1 MNTFNAQTNDQ
12 RFGEINKISV
22 KFVPLSDDLGLPF
35 PLYLNSF
42 WNIVL
47 VVLYLITLYKGT
59 KLRVIIIS
67 YINSPESNL
76 GPINYLIWVDQINS
90 CILSLSILGRILY
103 MVLPFPL
110 TEVAPLEVCQFFTF
124 VGLYHMG
131 GTYMWGT
138 CIAVFRVLFVTA
150 QSCLKKTG
158 YFFHCSMDYNR

>member
-1 MNTFNAQTNDQ
+1 MTSFIAFNDQ
-12 RFGEINKISV
+12 SFTEKNKLLINFHPI
-22 KFVPLSDDLGLPF
+22 SDDEGLPF
-35 PLYLNSF
+35 PLNLDSF

-47 VVLYLITLYKGT
+47 VILYSLTLYKGT
-59 KLRVIIIS
+59 QLRVIIIS

-158 YFFHCSMDYNR
+158 YFFHFSVDYKR

>member
-1 MNTFNAQTNDQ
+1 MTTFIAQSNDQ
-12 RFGEINKISV
+12 RGVQINKLLV
-22 KFVPLSDDLGLPF
+22 QFVPLSDDLGLPF
-35 PLYLNSF
+35 PLYLSSF

-47 VVLYLITLYKGT
+47 VVLYSLTLYKGT
-59 KLRVIIIS
+59 QLRVIIIS

-90 CILSLSILGRILY
+90 CILSISILGRILY

-110 TEVAPLEVCQFFTF
+110 TAVAPLEVCQFFTF

-150 QSCLKKTG
+150 QTCLKRTG
-158 YFFHCSMDYNR
+158 YYIIQ